1 LGKKKRGGVA
11 GVTDD
16 KKQDKGVYLLEDAED
31 KLERD
36 PEISNLLK
44 VMRKMREEV
53 PVNQQLKEKLRRH
66 FINKQ
71 AGGGRVEA
79 GNLMAKVHAPFQ
91 AEAGKKEKRMQLF
104 QWLFFLIPFLV
115 VIGGM
120 FYFLSE
126 EGEQQP
132 LDQSFY
138 REERQL
144 FYDGLGTKGFSAAV
158 SSGGKI
164 YFINRGSLWQMDYNG
179 QQVKEVMAPES
190 GQVYRQV
197 ALAPAGNH
205 LAVIIEAGGKSNL
218 SLLDVKDLNL
228 ELLLQSQAG
237 EVFQGPAWS
246 PDGGWLAFALISDQG
261 KREVYKIAVNE
272 ANPKPEPQL
281 ITLGAHPSWSPD
293 GSLLAIE
300 RYNHSSSQAEI
311 WLVREDG
318 TGEVFWGLGSQPQW
332 SNQDKLAFVHQRH
345 WEKVLAYNSAG
356 EPLLVADERVQEI
369 WVADLAGIVKV
380 NLTHLPG
387 PTPEEEARLLREWQE
402 KGAGEKVVWQLRA
415 QVADSQPS
423 WSPDGSFL
431 IVERNSASYS
441 TMLWVKVGGLR

>member
-1 LGKKKRGGVA
+1 
-11 GVTDD
+11 VTDD
-16 KKQDKGVYLLEDAED
+16 KKQDKVVYLLEDAED

-36 PEISNLLK
+36 PEIFNLLK

-71 AGGGRVEA
+71 AGASRVES
-79 GNLMAKVHAPFQ
+79 GKPIIMVHTPFQ

-115 VIGGM
+115 VIGGI

-132 LDQSFY
+132 PDQSFY

-144 FYDGLGTKGFSAAV
+144 FYDGLSTKGFSAAV
-158 SSGGKI
+158 SSEGKI

-179 QQVKEVMAPES
+179 QQVKEVLAPQL
-190 GQVYRQV
+190 GQVFRQV
-197 ALAPAGNH
+197 ALAPAGSH
-205 LAVIIEAGGKSNL
+205 LAVVTEAGGKSNL
-218 SLLDVKDLNL
+218 SLLDFKDLKPEHL
-228 ELLLQSQAG
+228 HQSQSG

-261 KREVYKIAVNE
+261 KREVYKIAVNG
-272 ANPKPEPQL
+272 ANPKPEPEL
-281 ITLGAHPSWSPD
+281 ITQGSHPTWSPD

-300 RYNHSSSQAEI
+300 RYNHGSGQAEI

-318 TGEVFWGLGSQPQW
+318 TGEVFWGLGSEPQW
-332 SNQDKLAFVHQRH
+332 SNQDTLAFALERR
-345 WEKVLAYNSAG
+345 WEKVLVYNSAG

-369 WVADLAGIVKV
+369 WIADLAGIVKV

-387 PTPEEEARLLREWQE
+387 PTPEEEVRLLREWQE
-402 KGAGEKVVWQLRA
+402 KGAGEKVVWKLRA
-415 QVADSQPS
+415 QVADSNPS
-423 WSPDGSFL
+423 WSPNGSFL

-441 TMLWVKVGGLR
+441 TMLWVKAGGLR